1 MLKLTSP
8 DKNQEEKRLSEL
20 ASIKQ
25 DDYKASNHI
34 EKLES
39 EKHNQPK
46 IIEIKDKNEKT
57 TKSKELDFIIDITSR
72 QKLMAQSG
80 HTRLEFKT
88 QQLQLRKN

>member
-8 DKNQEEKRLSEL
+8 DMNQEEKWLSEL

-25 DDYKASNHI
+25 DKYKARNHI

-46 IIEIKDKNEKT
+46 IIEIKDTNEKL
-57 TKSKELDFIIDITSR
+57 KS
-72 QKLMAQSG
+72 QKKVIS
-80 HTRLEFKT
+80 
-88 QQLQLRKN
+88 